1 MKKNSIRLKYKAILK
16 WRKRVIVENIIVKI
30 QDASVS
36 LKNFTLHSANIE
48 IPEGFITGITGANG
62 AGKTTFIQ
70 MVLGCFPKMNGT
82 VTINGSDV
90 IQERQKALAMTGVI
104 SEKRTFYEEEDAL
117 KNEEYFSSFYENW
130 DKEIYREYLK
140 KMNIPPSKAIGNL
153 SKGERIKFQLAF
165 SAAYKPA
172 LLIMDEP
179 ASGLDPV
186 FRTDFFK
193 ILQEFVA
200 EYMSAIIISDNV
212 TENLEQIA
220 DYLITIENGECS
232 WKEAI

>member
-1 MKKNSIRLKYKAILK
+1 MKKNKTKLKYKAIHK
-16 WRKRVIVENIIVKI
+16 WRKQVIMENIIVKM

-36 LKNFTLHSANIE
+36 IKNFTLHPVNIE
-48 IPEGFITGITGANG
+48 MPEGFITGITGANG

-82 VTINGSDV
+82 VTIKGYDV
-90 IQERQKALAMTGVI
+90 IQERQKALAMTGII
-104 SEKRTFYEEEDAL
+104 SEKRIFYENEDAL

-130 DKEIYREYLK
+130 DKNIYREYLK
-140 KMNIPPSKAIGNL
+140 KMDIPLSKNIGNL

-172 LLIMDEP
+172 LLVMDEP

-200 EYMSAIIISDNV
+200 EYTATIIISDNII
-212 TENLEQIA
+212 ENLEQTA

-232 WKEAI
+232 WKEVI